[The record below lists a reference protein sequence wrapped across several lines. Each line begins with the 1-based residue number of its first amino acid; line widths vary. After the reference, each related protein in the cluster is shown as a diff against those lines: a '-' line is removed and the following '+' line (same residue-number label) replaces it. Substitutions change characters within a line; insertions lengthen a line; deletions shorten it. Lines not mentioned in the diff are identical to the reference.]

1 MQFERTIRNKNSAQ
15 DSDRFKLLFDTYYRK
30 LVIFADS
37 FLLNTPAAE
46 DIIQTIFVD
55 IWQSG
60 VWQNE
65 TVSIQSYL
73 YKAVKNRCFNEIR
86 NRNVKDSHNLQFVQA
101 MLNAWEDDE
110 SDDQLI
116 EELRKSIASLPGQVR
131 CIIELRY
138 FEGKSVAET
147 ANILKVSPNTI
158 KTQIKRGRANL
169 KERFGTRD

>member
-1 MQFERTIRNKNSAQ
+1 MQFETTIQNKNHTQ
-15 DSDRFKLLFDTYYRK
+15 DSERFKLLFDTYYRR
-30 LVIFADS
+30 LIVFADS

-46 DIIQTIFVD
+46 DIIQTIFVE

-60 VWQNE
+60 IWKSE
-65 TVSIQSYL
+65 AVSIQSYL

-86 NRNVKDSHNLQFVQA
+86 NRNVKDSHNLQYVQA
-101 MLNAWEDDE
+101 MLNVWDKDD

-116 EELRKSIASLPGQVR
+116 EELRKSIALLPSQVR
-131 CIIELRY
+131 LIIELRY
-138 FEGKSVAET
+138 LEGKSVSET

-169 KERFGTRD
+169 KERFGT